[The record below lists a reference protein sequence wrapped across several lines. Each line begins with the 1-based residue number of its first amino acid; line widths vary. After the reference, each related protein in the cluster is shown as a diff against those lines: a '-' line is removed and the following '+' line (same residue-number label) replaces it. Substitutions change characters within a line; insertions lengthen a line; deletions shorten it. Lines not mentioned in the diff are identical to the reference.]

1 MREFANG
8 EDVIA
13 SGDAATAGCIV
24 LDYNLSGMT
33 GLDLIKQLRAEGVE
47 TPAIMVSGNGKQ
59 LAEAAAKV
67 GVAAVLR
74 KPLSAEALVQWLAQI
89 LCGRP

>member
-1 MREFANG
+1 
-8 EDVIA
+8 
-13 SGDAATAGCIV
+13 
-24 LDYNLSGMT
+24 
-33 GLDLIKQLRAEGVE
+33 
-47 TPAIMVSGNGKQ
+47 MVSGNGKQ

-89 LCGRP
+89 FSGQP